1 MVSIKNK
8 TMATLIAYLMGTM
21 TTTYGNY

>member
-1 MVSIKNK
+1 MVSIIFKLI
-8 TMATLIAYLMGTM
+8 ATLIAYLMGTM

>member
-1 MVSIKNK
+1 MVSIIFKLI
-8 TMATLIAYLMGTM
+8 ATLKAYLMGTM

>member
-1 MVSIKNK
+1 MVSIIFKLRA
-8 TMATLIAYLMGTM
+8 TMIAYLMGTM

>member
-1 MVSIKNK
+1 MVSNKNK